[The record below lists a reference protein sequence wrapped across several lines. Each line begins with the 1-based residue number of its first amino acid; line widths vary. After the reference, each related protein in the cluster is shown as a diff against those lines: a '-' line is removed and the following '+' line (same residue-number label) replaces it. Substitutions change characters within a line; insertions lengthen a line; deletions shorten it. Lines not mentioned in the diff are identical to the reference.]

1 MVDSVEVTAAMAQKA
16 TEVRNPS
23 CIPSGTFEADV
34 VKAKAGDQAAYERLY
49 HTHHQNVFW
58 HCLRITKN
66 PADAEDVTQQVFL
79 QAYLN
84 LAGFRGECRF
94 GTWLF
99 RIATYE
105 SLLHLRKR
113 RYTEIP
119 LDELHETTA
128 NYFIGHG
135 VSSSG
140 ILRRLFVSELMQRL
154 PEHTRTLIFLRHVS
168 GWTQKELTNWLGIPL
183 GTTKAQLSRA
193 RKALRVSVEERK
205 AA

>member
-1 MVDSVEVTAAMAQKA
+1 MAHKA
-16 TEVRNPS
+16 SEVRNSS
-23 CIPSGTFEADV
+23 CIPSGTFETDV
-34 VKAKAGDQAAYERLY
+34 VKAKEGDQAAYERLY

-84 LAGFRGECRF
+84 LAGIRGECRF

-128 NYFIGHG
+128 NYFIGQG
-135 VSSSG
+135 GNSSG
-140 ILRRLFVSELMQRL
+140 ILRRLFVSELLQRL
-154 PEHTRTLIFLRHVS
+154 PEHTRTLVFLRHVS

-205 AA
+205 PA

>member
-1 MVDSVEVTAAMAQKA
+1 MAQKA

-23 CIPSGTFEADV
+23 CISRGTFETDV

-113 RYTEIP
+113 RHTEIP
-119 LDELHETTA
+119 LEELHESVVSS
-128 NYFIGHG
+128 FVGH
-135 VSSSG
+135 VQSSG
-140 ILRRLFVSELMQRL
+140 ILRRLFVSELLQRL

-193 RKALRVSVEERK
+193 RKALRISVEDRK
-205 AA
+205 PQ

>member
-16 TEVRNPS
+16 SEVRNPS
-23 CIPSGTFEADV
+23 CIPSGTFETDV
-34 VKAKAGDQAAYERLY
+34 VQAKAGDQAAYERLY

-113 RYTEIP
+113 RYTEIS
-119 LDELHETTA
+119 LDELHEATA
-128 NYFIGHG
+128 NYFIGQG
-135 VSSSG
+135 SSG

-168 GWTQKELTNWLGIPL
+168 GWTQKELTQWLGIPL

-193 RKALRVSVEERK
+193 RKALRVSVEAGK
-205 AA
+205 PQ

>member
-1 MVDSVEVTAAMAQKA
+1 MVDSVEVTATMAQKA
-16 TEVRNPS
+16 TEVRNSS
-23 CIPSGTFEADV
+23 CIPSGTFETDV
-34 VKAKAGDQAAYERLY
+34 VQAKAGDQAAYERLY

-113 RYTEIP
+113 RYTEIS
-119 LDELHETTA
+119 LDELHDTTA
-128 NYFIGHG
+128 NYFIGQG
-135 VSSSG
+135 VNSSG

-193 RKALRVSVEERK
+193 RKALRISVEERK

>member
-1 MVDSVEVTAAMAQKA
+1 MAQKA
-16 TEVRNPS
+16 TEVRNSS
-23 CIPSGTFEADV
+23 CIPRGTFETDV

-119 LDELHETTA
+119 LEELHESIA
-128 NYFIGHG
+128 SSFVGPVH
-135 VSSSG
+135 SSS
-140 ILRRLFVSELMQRL
+140 ILRRLFVSELLQRL

-193 RKALRVSVEERK
+193 RKALRISVEDRK
-205 AA
+205 PQ

>member
-1 MVDSVEVTAAMAQKA
+1 MFDSVEVTVAMTQKA
-16 TEVRNPS
+16 TEVRTSS
-23 CIPSGTFEADV
+23 CISRGTFETDV
-34 VKAKAGDQAAYERLY
+34 VKAKEGDQSAYERLY

-113 RYTEIP
+113 RYTEIS
-119 LDELHETTA
+119 LDELHETAA
-128 NYFIGHG
+128 NYFIGQG
-135 VSSSG
+135 FNSSG

-193 RKALRVSVEERK
+193 RKALRVSVEDAK
-205 AA
+205 TQ

>member
-1 MVDSVEVTAAMAQKA
+1 MVDSVEVTEAMAQKA
-16 TEVRNPS
+16 SEVHNSS
-23 CIPSGTFEADV
+23 CISGGTFETDV

-113 RYTEIP
+113 RYTEIS

-128 NYFIGHG
+128 SYFIGQG
-135 VSSSG
+135 SSG

-154 PEHTRTLIFLRHVS
+154 PEHTRTLILLRHVS
-168 GWTQKELTNWLGIPL
+168 GWTQKELTQWLGIPL

-193 RKALRVSVEERK
+193 RKALRVSVETGK
-205 AA
+205 PH

>member
-1 MVDSVEVTAAMAQKA
+1 MVDSVEVTEAMPQKA
-16 TEVRNPS
+16 SEVRNSS
-23 CIPSGTFEADV
+23 CISSGTFETDV

-49 HTHHQNVFW
+49 QTHHQNVFW

-113 RYTEIP
+113 RYTEIS

-128 NYFIGHG
+128 NYFIGQG
-135 VSSSG
+135 SSG

-168 GWTQKELTNWLGIPL
+168 GWTQKELTQWLGIPL

-193 RKALRVSVEERK
+193 RKALRISVEAGK
-205 AA
+205 PQ

>member
-1 MVDSVEVTAAMAQKA
+1 MFDSVEVNAAMAQKA

-23 CIPSGTFEADV
+23 CITPGTFETDV
-34 VKAKAGDQAAYERLY
+34 VKAKAGDQSAYERLY

-113 RYTEIP
+113 RHTEIS
-119 LDELHETTA
+119 LDELHETAA
-128 NYFIGHG
+128 NYLVGQGFN
-135 VSSSG
+135 SSG
-140 ILRRLFVSELMQRL
+140 ILRRLFVSELLQRL
-154 PEHTRTLIFLRHVS
+154 PERTRTLVFLRHVS

-193 RKALRVSVEERK
+193 RKALRVSVEAGK
-205 AA
+205 TQ

>member
-1 MVDSVEVTAAMAQKA
+1 MVQKG
-16 TEVRNPS
+16 TETHNSS
-23 CIPSGTFEADV
+23 CMSGGKFETDV
-34 VKAKAGDQAAYERLY
+34 VKARAGDQAAYERLY

-119 LDELHETTA
+119 LEELHENLA
-128 NYFIGHG
+128 SSFIGQAVH
-135 VSSSG
+135 SSG
-140 ILRRLFVSELMQRL
+140 ILRRLFVSELLQRL

-193 RKALRVSVEERK
+193 RKALRVSVEEQK
-205 AA
+205 PQ